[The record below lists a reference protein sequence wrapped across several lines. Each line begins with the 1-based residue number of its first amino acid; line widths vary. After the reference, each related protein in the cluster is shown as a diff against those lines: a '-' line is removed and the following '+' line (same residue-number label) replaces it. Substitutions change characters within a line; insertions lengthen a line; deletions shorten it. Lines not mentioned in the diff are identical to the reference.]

1 MEAAPRRLVATGATG
16 AVSGRPP
23 MNASNYLIWGRDYAE
38 GTCSLAGMTGYPESW
53 KLLDGH
59 PLVGQLPPTTRL
71 AMTPDRPGDHALTDS
86 LYNLDKLIVASPK
99 LRALLEALALP
110 NVEFLEVAVF
120 DHAGAPVAEPYVIVH
135 PTAPVDALDAEASGA
150 DFSLID
156 PDTID
161 TVERLVLDASRIP
174 ADRLL
179 FRPKGYYDVILA
191 HRDLAARLD
200 AAGVTGIRWI
210 ELDAWP
216 EG

>member
-1 MEAAPRRLVATGATG
+1 MQ
-16 AVSGRPP
+16 
-23 MNASNYLIWGRDYAE
+23 ASDYVIWGRDFSE
-38 GTCSLAGMTGYPESW
+38 GACSLAGMTGYAESW
-53 KLLDGH
+53 KLLDGQ
-59 PLVGQLPPTTRL
+59 PLLGQLPATTRL
-71 AMTPDRPGDHALTDS
+71 AMNPARPGDRALTDS

-110 NVEFLEVAVF
+110 HLEFLEVAVV
-120 DHAGAPVAEPYVIVH
+120 DHAGAPVTEPYVIVH

-161 TVERLVLDASRIP
+161 TVERLVLDGARIP
-174 ADRLL
+174 SDRLL

-200 AAGVTGIRWI
+200 AAGITGIRWI